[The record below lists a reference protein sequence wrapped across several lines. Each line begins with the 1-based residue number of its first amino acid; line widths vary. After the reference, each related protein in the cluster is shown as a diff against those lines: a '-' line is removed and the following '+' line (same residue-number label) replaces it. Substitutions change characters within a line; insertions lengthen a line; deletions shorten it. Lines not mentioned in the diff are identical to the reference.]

1 MLVTVEA
8 EISVLWVRG
17 RELTPLIL
25 KTNVNI
31 SSSPSL
37 FTLTCHFNFFTILN
51 VWIRNKISQLVSID
65 VHNFC
70 VQNHKFLWWNIPT
83 KSGLT
88 DTRIREFWRS
98 TDMGGV
104 GAGSIMGAVAENRT
118 QWNNKIIR
126 RRFRRNRRLGRSSS
140 SQQIAASNSCSN
152 RWEGL

>member
-1 MLVTVEA
+1 MYIIFLCK
-8 EISVLWVRG
+8 I
-17 RELTPLIL
+17 
-25 KTNVNI
+25 
-31 SSSPSL
+31 
-37 FTLTCHFNFFTILN
+37 TIFY
-51 VWIRNKISQLVSID
+51 D
-65 VHNFC
+65 E
-70 VQNHKFLWWNIPT
+70 IPT

-140 SQQIAASNSCSN
+140 SQQATAARIDERVYNIVGFRYAIIVSSSFPVFI
-152 RWEGL
+152 